1 MNDKNEIEEKL
12 LTIIEKAWKEYP
24 PKEMDEHTFKIRMP
38 AKAWEVMS
46 VGTKKLTGLDTH
58 HFIWKTEVIE
68 RWTSWEVVTYETPR
82 IY

>member
-12 LTIIEKAWKEYP
+12 NTIIEKAWKDYP

-38 AKAWEVMS
+38 SAEWVAIS
-46 VGTKKLTGLDTH
+46 VGTKKLTNVHTQ
-58 HFIWKTEVIE
+58 HFIWKTEMIE
-68 RWTSWEVVTYETPR
+68 RWTSWEVVKYETPR